1 MHTFLVKYIVDI
13 EYFDY
18 IISNSNSIYRNIMDK
33 LINDQ
38 YQKRIQFFEN
48 STKAKEK
55 LIQRFS
61 FGS

>member
-1 MHTFLVKYIVDI
+1 
-13 EYFDY
+13 
-18 IISNSNSIYRNIMDK
+18 MDK

-55 LIQRFS
+55 LIQRFLNS
-61 FGS
+61 CFCIHLFNLYFEKIILFLFEK